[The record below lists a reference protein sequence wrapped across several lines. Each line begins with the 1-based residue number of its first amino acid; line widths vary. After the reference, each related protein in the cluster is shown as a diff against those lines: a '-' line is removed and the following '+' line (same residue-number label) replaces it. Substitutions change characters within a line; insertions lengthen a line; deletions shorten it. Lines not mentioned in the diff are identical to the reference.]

1 MKFTLSWLK
10 DHLDTEVSLDEIVET
25 LTMIGLEVEEVD
37 DRASFQPFTI
47 ARVLTA
53 EPHPDADKL
62 RVLSVDKGDGQPIQ
76 VVCGAPNARAGLIG
90 AFAGPGTYVPG
101 IDVTLGVGNIRG
113 VESFGMMCSERELE
127 LSDGHDSIIDLPEDA
142 PVGTPFADYAGLNDP
157 IVEIGIT
164 PNRPDAL
171 GVAGIAA
178 DLAAAGLG
186 KVITPAIKEVGGEGP
201 CPVEIDLTSDGAAEF
216 CPAFGLRL
224 VRNVKN
230 GPSPKWM
237 QQRLK
242 AIGLRPI
249 SALVDITN
257 YVTFDRGRPL
267 HVFDADKVKGN
278 LSIRRGTGEEEFLAL
293 DGKTYKPTNDHFVIA
308 DENGPESLAGIMGGE
323 ESGCSLETTNV
334 LVESAL
340 WDPLTVAKTGRELG
354 IITDARYRFERGVD
368 PAFNMPGLDYGS
380 QLVMDLCGGEPTQS
394 ICAGEIPEPDLT
406 ISYPVSEAE
415 RLTGVGVSSEESAD
429 ILRRL
434 GFEVSGNEGGYTLT
448 VKVPG
453 NRPDV
458 HGKADLVEEVMRI
471 RGINNIEPQP
481 LSAMG
486 AVGRKILTTGQ
497 TRTRNSRRALAAR
510 GMSEAVCYSFIH
522 RDHAV
527 AFGGGDAALTLANPI
542 ASDMSDMRP
551 SLLPSLLAAAKRNA
565 DRGQAD
571 LSIFEVSHVYRGVEP
586 KGQYRTASGI
596 RRGTAKLEK
605 RGRSWSGNS
614 DPVNWADA
622 KEDAFAVL
630 AACGMDPSKVQIE
643 AGGPEWYHP
652 GRSGTIKLGPKVI
665 IGTFGEF
672 HPMTLE
678 MMDVTGP
685 LCGFEIN
692 LDAIPAPSKKSKASK
707 GALIVSPLQP
717 VKRDFAFVMDKTVEA
732 AKVLRAA
739 NGADKKLITDVTVF
753 DLFEGASIGEDKK
766 SLAIEVTLQP
776 TDRSLT
782 DEEIDAVSLKVVE
795 NVSKT
800 VGGVLRG

>member
-10 DHLDTEVSLDEIVET
+10 DHLETQASLDDIVET
-25 LTMIGLEVEEVD
+25 LTMIGLEVEDVD
-37 DRASFQPFTI
+37 DRAVFKPFTI

-53 EPHPDADKL
+53 ERHPDADKL
-62 RVLSVDKGDGQPIQ
+62 QVLSVDTGDGNPIQ

-113 VESFGMMCSERELE
+113 VESHGMMCSERELDM
-127 LSDGHDSIIDLPEDA
+127 SDEHDGIIDLPENA
-142 PVGTPFADYAGLNDP
+142 PIGTAFADYAGLNDP
-157 IVEIGIT
+157 VIEIGIT

-171 GVAGIAA
+171 GVAGIAR

-186 KVITPAIKEVGGEGP
+186 KVITPAVAEIDGSGP
-201 CPVEIDLTSDGAAEF
+201 CPVEVDLSADGAAEF

-230 GPSPKWM
+230 GPSPQWM
-237 QQRLK
+237 QKRLK

-267 HVFDADKVKGN
+267 HVFDADKVAGN
-278 LSIRRGTGEEEFLAL
+278 LAIRRATGEEELLAL
-293 DGKTYKPTNDHFVIA
+293 DGKTYKPGRDHFVIA
-308 DENGPESLAGIMGGE
+308 DDNGPESLAGIMGGE
-323 ESGCSLETTNV
+323 ESGCGLETTNV

-368 PAFNMPGLDYGS
+368 PAFNMPGLDFGS
-380 QLVMDLCGGEPTQS
+380 QLVLDLCGGEPTES
-394 ICAGEIPEPDLT
+394 LCAGTIPEPDLE
-406 ISYPVSEAE
+406 IEYPVSEAE
-415 RLTGVGVSSEESAD
+415 RLTGAAVSSEESSD
-429 ILRRL
+429 ILTRL
-434 GFEVSGNEGGYTLT
+434 GFTVSGTGNLLR

-453 NRPDV
+453 TRPDV

-481 LSAMG
+481 LPALS
-486 AVGRKILTTGQ
+486 AVGQKILTTGQ
-497 TRTRNSRRALAAR
+497 TRTRNARRALAAR
-510 GMSEAVCYSFIH
+510 GLSEAVCYSFIPKP
-522 RDHAV
+522 HAE
-527 AFGGGDAALTLANPI
+527 AFGGGAEQLALSNPI

-565 DRGQAD
+565 DRGIGD
-571 LSIFEVSHVYRGVEP
+571 LSIFEVSHIYSGIGPDEQHR
-586 KGQYRTASGI
+586 AAAGI
-596 RRGTAKLEK
+596 RRGTARLENS
-605 RGRSWSGNS
+605 GRHWIGNPVAVSWS
-614 DPVNWADA
+614 DA
-622 KEDAFAVL
+622 KEDALAVL
-630 AACGMDPSKVQIE
+630 AACGMDPNKVQIE
-643 AGGPEWYHP
+643 AGGPQWYHP
-652 GRSGTIKLGPKVI
+652 GRCGTIKLGPKVM

-672 HPMTLE
+672 HPLTLE
-678 MMDVTGP
+678 LMDVTGP
-685 LCGFEIN
+685 LCGFEIL
-692 LDAIPAPSKKSKASK
+692 LDAIPSPRKKSSRSK
-707 GALIVSPLQP
+707 GALIVSALQP
-717 VKRDFAFVMDKTVEA
+717 VKRDFAFIMDKSVEA
-732 AKVLRAA
+732 ALVLRAA
-739 NGADKKLITDVTVF
+739 KGADKKLITDVRVF

-766 SLAIEVTLQP
+766 SMAIEVTLQP

-782 DEEIDAVSLKVVE
+782 DDEIDAISAKVVE
-795 NVSKT
+795 NVGKT